1 MFEAKVTVASFIERK
16 RVAMPEIFLY
26 AYETNLMQIPLLAI
40 IISSYIGNPMTRR
53 IQRKPKRYLS
63 ERTSKAPTTANR
75 ISIQEAVSILG
86 GITGIIVA
94 TLWLAGRF
102 YMAGYFSAMN
112 IPAFQINFSVWE
124 YAEAAWSR
132 VILYFLINIFVP
144 LVLASSVALASLVG
158 ILTLQRMFPKLKLV
172 GLLDGITVKAQ
183 NLPRRF
189 KSVLTFVL
197 IIYLI
202 YILLDLSTNL
212 NASGQEQGRITVL
225 TRSYAV
231 EVFSKEYLAL
241 GSPEIMSNTTPT
253 LMHYR
258 GLRLLTF
265 NNGKYYL
272 FRDVD
277 PVTCR
282 PAQVFIISDNAD
294 VHLTV
299 SPITPVEAPCAGTAV
314 ETPDTDP

>member
-1 MFEAKVTVASFIERK
+1 
-16 RVAMPEIFLY
+16 
-26 AYETNLMQIPLLAI
+26 
-40 IISSYIGNPMTRR
+40 MTRR
-53 IQRKPKRYLS
+53 IQRKPKRYLP
-63 ERTSKAPTTANR
+63 ERTSQAPAKAKGIN
-75 ISIQEAVSILG
+75 IQEAVSILG
-86 GITGIIVA
+86 GVTGVIVA
-94 TLWLAGRF
+94 ILWLAGRF

-144 LVLASSVALASLVG
+144 LILASSVALASLVA
-158 ILTLQRMFPKLKLV
+158 ILALQRIFPGLKLV
-172 GLLDGITVKAQ
+172 GLLEGITLQAQ

-189 KSVLTFVL
+189 RSALVFVL
-197 IIYLI
+197 IMYLI

-212 NASGQEQGRITVL
+212 NASGQDQGRATVL
-225 TRSYAV
+225 TKSYAV
-231 EVFSKEYLAL
+231 EVYSKDYLPL
-241 GSPEIMSNTTPT
+241 GSPEVMPNTTPI

-277 PVTCR
+277 PITCR
-282 PAQVFIISDNAD
+282 PSQVFIISDNAD

-299 SPITPVEAPCAGTAV
+299 SPIEPVQAPCAGTALDAPG
-314 ETPDTDP
+314 TNP